1 MKRRSF
7 IAGVAAAVVA
17 VLTGAARTRG
27 AAGDP
32 EFSLSSATV
41 GKCGTCGFWGGV
53 RKIAADGK
61 TVSFRKESASG
72 WCNNPK
78 SPNYHKKT
86 TPGTGPMASWRKW
99 DALT

>member
-7 IAGVAAAVVA
+7 IGGVAAAVVA
-17 VLTGAARTRG
+17 ALTGVRTRSV
-27 AAGDP
+27 AGDLD
-32 EFSLSSATV
+32 FSMSSATT

-61 TVSFRKESASG
+61 TVSFRKESATG

-86 TPGTGPMASWRKW
+86 TPGTGPMQSWRKW
-99 DALT
+99 EVLS